1 MRVATISAGPALIDA
16 SEIEQLRVS
25 MRGRLLMPGEPDYDK
40 ARVVFNGM
48 FDRRPALIARCRGVA
63 DVIDAVRFAR
73 RHRLLTAVRAGGHS
87 IAGNSTCDSG
97 LVIDVSNMNGVI
109 VDRKRRIAHVQAG
122 AMWGDVDR
130 ETQAF
135 GLATPGGI
143 VSHTGVAGL
152 TLNGGIGWLRNKYG
166 LTCDNMVL
174 TEVVTAD
181 GEVLTAN
188 AEENADL
195 FWALRGGGGNFGIVT
210 SFEFALHPVGPLVAV
225 VFSFYPIAATRDV
238 LTRWREWVASA
249 PDEAST
255 EIVTWTAPVSE
266 SLPPAVHDQ
275 AVVIA
280 AGVYAG
286 DAQEGLHVLQPLR
299 QLGEP
304 LGEIAGAIPYRIVQS
319 AFDASLPNTGEVLAY
334 WKSLYLNELTDS
346 AIEIMA
352 DRAQNRRS
360 RSTMVFVQHLGG
372 VVRRVP
378 PNAMAFPTRDAAYVM
393 NFMGDWRDR
402 RETPHHIAWVREAW
416 NRFAP
421 LSTGAVYLNYAGQE
435 ENDADALVRSA
446 FGSNYDRLA
455 RIKRKYDPTNFFRL
469 NQNIKPALA
478 DESDQPAANAAE
490 T

>member
-1 MRVATISAGPALIDA
+1 MQIATTSGSPILID
-16 SEIEQLRVS
+16 ETEVEQLRLS
-25 MRGRLLMPGEPDYDK
+25 MRGRLLKPGGPDYDK

-48 FDRRPALIARCRGVA
+48 FGRRPALIARCRGVA
-63 DVIDAVRFAR
+63 DVIHAVRFAR
-73 RHRLLTAVRAGGHS
+73 RHHLLTAVRAGGHS
-87 IAGNSTCDSG
+87 VAGNSTCDDG
-97 LVIDVSNMNGVI
+97 LVIDVSQMNSVT
-109 VDRKRRIAHVQAG
+109 VDRNRRIAHVQSG
-122 AMWGDVDR
+122 AVWGDVDR

-166 LTCDNMVL
+166 LTCDNVVSAEL
-174 TEVVTAD
+174 VTAD
-181 GEVLTAN
+181 GDVLTAN

-210 SFEFALHPVGPLVAV
+210 SFKFALHPVGPLVAT
-225 VFSFYPIAATRDV
+225 VFAFYPIAATPEV
-238 LTRWREWVASA
+238 LKRWREWVESA

-255 EIVTWTAPVSE
+255 EIVTWTAPAAA

-286 DAQEGLHVLQPLR
+286 DAQEGLRVLHPLR
-299 QLGEP
+299 QFGEP
-304 LGEIAGAIPYRIVQS
+304 LGEIAGAIPYRIVQG

-334 WKSLYLNELTDS
+334 WKSLYLSDLTDG

-352 DRAQNRRS
+352 DRAQNRS
-360 RSTMVFVQHLGG
+360 SQSTMVFVQHLGG
-372 VVRRVP
+372 AVRRVP
-378 PNAMAFPTRDAAYVM
+378 TNATAFPTRDAAYVM

-402 RETPHHIAWVREAW
+402 RETPQHVAWVRKAW
-416 NRFAP
+416 NRLAP
-421 LSTGAVYLNYAGQE
+421 LSTGTVYLNYVGQE
-435 ENDADALVRSA
+435 DKDAYALVRSA

-455 RIKRKYDPTNFFRL
+455 RIKTKYDPTNLFRL
-469 NQNIKPALA
+469 NQNIRPASA
-478 DESDQPAANAAE
+478 NESDPRGANAAE